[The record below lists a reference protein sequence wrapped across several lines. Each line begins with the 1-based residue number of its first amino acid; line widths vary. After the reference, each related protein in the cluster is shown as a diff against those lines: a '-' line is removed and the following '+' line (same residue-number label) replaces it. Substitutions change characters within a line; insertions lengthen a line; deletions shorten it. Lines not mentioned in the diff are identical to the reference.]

1 MATILASSNSRHIV
15 NEEDDECACRLKM
28 KTTSSYLPLAGRAA
42 LQMARRS
49 HVQQGKS
56 CGRQAAPAVSSPQE
70 LHQACIW
77 IWI

>member
-1 MATILASSNSRHIV
+1 MQV
-15 NEEDDECACRLKM
+15 KM

-56 CGRQAAPAVSSPQE
+56 CGRQAAPAISSPQE
-70 LHQACIW
+70 LHHEW
-77 IWI
+77 M